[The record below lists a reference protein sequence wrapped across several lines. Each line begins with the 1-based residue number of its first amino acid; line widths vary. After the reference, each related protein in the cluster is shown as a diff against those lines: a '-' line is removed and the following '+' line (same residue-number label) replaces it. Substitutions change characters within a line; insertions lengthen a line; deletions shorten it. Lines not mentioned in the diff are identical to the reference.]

1 MRPRNLSFPLF
12 LLCLSQAALLVQ
24 AVALFHF
31 SFRPIPSTYSRY
43 PSNLTYN
50 SSHQAEITKRED
62 DPFRE
67 VFFPPRSKLIAHGHF
82 RPLVFSF
89 SYPSV
94 SGWNECNS
102 PSQREFPRPLVL
114 TCFVPPHTCILIARY
129 RSLNP
134 SYWLRVHLVI
144 QTFAALLI
152 ISGFAIGVNYNHDAY
167 DGYDYRNVRHGRI
180 GIALFVLYL
189 VQFSLGFFIHY
200 IKLPSLNP
208 FLSSSSKL
216 ASTPQSQP
224 PHPLATHPPQNI
236 FHVIIGLTI
245 LCLSIYQVRTGYRDM
260 YPLWTGLDTPGS
272 VNDVWGVW
280 VGVILGVWVLGC
292 FVGVRSYLKAK
303 QSWNGSRSG
312 SGMMLQRRDGE
323 YE

>member
-12 LLCLSQAALLVQ
+12 LLCLSQAALL
-24 AVALFHF
+24 
-31 SFRPIPSTYSRY
+31 
-43 PSNLTYN
+43 
-50 SSHQAEITKRED
+50 AEITKRED

-67 VFFPPRSKLIAHGHF
+67 VFFPPRSKLIAHGTLSSLGF
-82 RPLVFSF
+82 LFFLPI
-89 SYPSV
+89 
-94 SGWNECNS
+94 G
-102 PSQREFPRPLVL
+102 
-114 TCFVPPHTCILIARY
+114 ILIARY

-167 DGYDYRNVRHGRI
+167 DGYDYRNRI

-260 YPLWTGLDTPGS
+260 YPLWTGLDTPGT
-272 VNDVWGVW
+272 G
-280 VGVILGVWVLGC
+280 
-292 FVGVRSYLKAK
+292 
-303 QSWNGSRSG
+303 
-312 SGMMLQRRDGE
+312 
-323 YE
+323 